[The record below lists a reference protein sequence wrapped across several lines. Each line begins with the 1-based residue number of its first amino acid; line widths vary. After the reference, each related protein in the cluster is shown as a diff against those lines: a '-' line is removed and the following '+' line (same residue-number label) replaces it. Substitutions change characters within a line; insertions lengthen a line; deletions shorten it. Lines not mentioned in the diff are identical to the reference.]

1 MHSNLL
7 PWLHLKSVPG
17 IGNLLCRRLL
27 RAFGT
32 PEDIFRTSCGDLMQ
46 IQGISR
52 RLAETI
58 LSHPLTDSVQRDYD
72 RTKTAGCSILPF
84 NAPDYPPL
92 LRHIPDPPPFLY
104 VKGCLDGMADYI
116 AVVGSRNPTSYGRST
131 ARRLCRDLSAMQ
143 FVIVSGMA
151 LGIDTAAHQGAISGK
166 GKTVAVLGSGLGNPY
181 PPENAKLFDS
191 ICENGAVISEFPF
204 MTGPDAHHFP
214 MRNRIISGMTHGT
227 VVVEAAQKSGSLI
240 TARMALEQNREVFAV
255 PGSIYSFKS
264 TGPHR
269 LIKQGA
275 KLTENAHDIFEELQ
289 HVIRTSDTRHQ
300 KREPATNISPSR
312 KKNGLS
318 PDEARVLATLEPYPV
333 QIDELCR
340 KLSLKPG
347 ELAGILMKL
356 EILGIVTQSPGKR
369 FSIKEDPT

>member
-1 MHSNLL
+1 MYPNILS
-7 PWLHLKSVPG
+7 WLHLKSIPG

-27 RAFGT
+27 KAFGT
-32 PEDIFRTSCGDLMQ
+32 PEDIFRASRADLIQ

-58 LSHPLTDSVQRDYD
+58 LSHPLTDSVQRDYA
-72 RTKTAGCSILPF
+72 RTKDAGCYILPF
-84 NAPDYPPL
+84 NAPNYPRL

-131 ARRLCRDLSAMQ
+131 AHRLCRDLASMR
-143 FVIVSGMA
+143 FVVVSGMA
-151 LGIDTAAHQGAISGK
+151 LGIDTAAHRGALNGK

-181 PPENAKLFDS
+181 PPENAKLFES

-204 MTGPDAHHFP
+204 MTGPDTHHFP

-227 VVVEAAQKSGSLI
+227 VVVEAAKKSGSLI
-240 TARMALEQNREVFAV
+240 TARMALEQGREVFAV

-275 KLTENAHDIFEELQ
+275 KLTENAHDVFEELQ
-289 HVIRTSDTRHQ
+289 YVIRISDTRHA
-300 KREPATNISPSR
+300 KKPPAANNLLSR
-312 KKNGLS
+312 KENGFS
-318 PDEARVLATLEPYPV
+318 PEEIRVLTALEPYPV

-340 KLSLKPG
+340 KVSLKPG

-356 EILGIVTQSPGKR
+356 EIMGIVTQSPGKR
-369 FSIKEDPT
+369 FSIKEDPS